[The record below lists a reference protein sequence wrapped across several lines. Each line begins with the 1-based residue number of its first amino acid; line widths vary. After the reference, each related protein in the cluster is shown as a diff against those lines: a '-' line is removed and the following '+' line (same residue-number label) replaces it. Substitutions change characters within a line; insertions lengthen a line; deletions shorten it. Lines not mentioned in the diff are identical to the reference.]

1 MPSMLKGNPFA
12 LSLSLS
18 LPLFLSFSSYLSF
31 SLSHSFSLSSSLS
44 FFVSLSFHQKINFFT
59 SYFVPMDVFVL
70 VCLESGIRIFLLQI
84 DGFGCGFLT
93 KKKYGFA
100 DSGCGCGFGLPT
112 LAQTFCITPPLL
124 HSSLFLSEYL
134 LLY

>member
-1 MPSMLKGNPFA
+1 MPSILKGNPFA

-18 LPLFLSFSSYLSF
+18 PPLFLSFSSYLSF
-31 SLSHSFSLSSSLS
+31 SLSHSFSLSLSSSLS
-44 FFVSLSFHQKINFFT
+44 FFVFLSFHQKINFFT

-112 LAQTFCITPPLL
+112 LIQSTT
-124 HSSLFLSEYL
+124 YN
-134 LLY
+134 YTN